1 MTAGKGGKIPEA
13 AIEVTGLTKRYGAVE
28 ALKGIDLWVPEG
40 SVYGFLGPNGAGK
53 TTTIKILLGLTPPT
67 GGTVK
72 LLGRVMD
79 GSRTVDI
86 LEHIGYLPQDPVFPD
101 RLTAG
106 EIMEFTAQVYG
117 MDPADAKAR
126 IDELLTEFHL
136 KDARKRMVN
145 AFSRGM
151 KQRLGLAVALLPRPS
166 LLILDEPASA
176 LDPEGRREVLDLVK
190 NLKSKATVFFSSHIL
205 DDVER
210 VADRVAIID
219 SGTVLAESDIQELM
233 GTYAPYQFQLGIR
246 PGQLERAESLLKAQP
261 WALGVSR
268 DGDRLVITTRPDQV
282 AAVEENAI
290 PLLVAA
296 GVTITEFVR
305 RKADLEDVFFNI
317 LNRARASQPDVH
329 EKAK

>member
-1 MTAGKGGKIPEA
+1 
-13 AIEVTGLTKRYGAVE
+13 
-28 ALKGIDLWVPEG
+28 
-40 SVYGFLGPNGAGK
+40 
-53 TTTIKILLGLTPPT
+53 
-67 GGTVK
+67 
-72 LLGRVMD
+72 MD
-79 GSRTVDI
+79 V

-136 KDARKRMVN
+136 NDARKRMVG
-145 AFSRGM
+145 AFSREM
-151 KQRLGLAVALLPRPS
+151 KQRLGLAAALLPRPS

-176 LDPEGRREVLDLVK
+176 LDPEGRREVLDLVRAF
-190 NLKSKATVFFSSHIL
+190 KSKATVFFSSHIL

-219 SGTVLAESDIQELM
+219 SGAVLAESDMQDLM
-233 GTYAPYQFQLGIR
+233 EMYAPCQFQLGTR
-246 PGQLERAESLLKAQP
+246 PGQLEMAESLLRTQP
-261 WALGVSR
+261 WTRGVSR
-268 DGDRLVITTRPDQV
+268 DGERLVITTWPNQV

-296 GVTITEFVR
+296 GVTITEFAK
-305 RKADLEDVFFNI
+305 RKADLEDVFFGI
-317 LNRARASQPDVH
+317 LNRARAKETAAPK
-329 EKAK
+329 KAE